1 MKVGGIMKIRVI
13 KRPVL
18 LNLLHIL
25 MISIAFVFIAG
36 IQNACGAGAPS
47 KSRSRTEPQYDARE
61 KANEYFNL
69 GKKFQEWGNYREASK
84 KYWKAVQ
91 IDPGYAEAH
100 SNLGF
105 MYRKLGEFYKA
116 IGAYKKAIEL
126 NPNLAE
132 AHEYL
137 GEAYAELGK
146 FDLAEKELRILRQLG
161 SGEAGELEE
170 FIAQK
175 KAK

>member
-1 MKVGGIMKIRVI
+1 MKTQSIQRVYRLDLI
-13 KRPVL
+13 
-18 LNLLHIL
+18 NIL
-25 MISIAFVFIAG
+25 IFSFAFVFMAG
-36 IQNACGAGAPS
+36 IQDAYGAGAPS
-47 KSRSRTEPQYDARE
+47 RSRSKSEPDYNVRE

-69 GKKFQEWGNYREASK
+69 GKKFQERGNYREASK